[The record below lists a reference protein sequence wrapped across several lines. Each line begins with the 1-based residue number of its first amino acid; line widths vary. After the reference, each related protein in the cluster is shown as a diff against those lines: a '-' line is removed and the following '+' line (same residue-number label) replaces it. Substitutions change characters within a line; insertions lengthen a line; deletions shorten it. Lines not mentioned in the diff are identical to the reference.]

1 MSDSVLDLPHDVAPD
16 PGEFLRAAMR
26 WHFSPET
33 GSPFWLERAATF
45 DFDPLDD
52 VRTFADLTRFPN
64 VANELR
70 DARVEDLIPRGYG
83 PRPDVVG
90 VYESGGTT
98 GAPKRVVLL
107 RDWLDRLVAW
117 SSAQLDGHGV
127 PKDVNWLCAVPSG
140 PHMVGPIIAEQ
151 ARYRGGLA
159 FAVDLDPRWVKK
171 VIADGKGAEAAAY
184 GEHLVDQLSF
194 LLQTQ
199 DVGVLMITPPV
210 LERLARRD
218 DLVKLVNEKVSA
230 INWVG
235 TQMDADTRYL
245 FRTEIFPDAVL
256 YSGFGSTMILGNAS
270 ERHGLTDDD
279 PCVYDPYSPYMSF
292 SVIDPETG
300 EPVEY
305 GERGRV
311 VMHHVSRSLLM
322 PNNLERDYATRIRPL
337 PGQVGDSV
345 ADVAP
350 VDTFDNETVIEG
362 VY

>member
-1 MSDSVLDLPHDVAPD
+1 MSDDVLDLPHDVTPD
-16 PGEFLRAAMR
+16 PDEFLRAAMR
-26 WHFSPET
+26 WHFSPDT
-33 GSPFWLERAATF
+33 GSRFWLDRAATF
-45 DFDPLDD
+45 DFDPLTDISS
-52 VRTFADLTRFPN
+52 FAELALFPN

-70 DARVEDLIPRGYG
+70 EARVEDLIPRGYG
-83 PRPDVVG
+83 SRPDVVG
-90 VYESGGTT
+90 IYESGGTT

-107 RDWLDRLVAW
+107 RDWLDKLIAW

-127 PKDVNWLCAVPSG
+127 PKGVNWACAVPSG

-151 ARYRGGLA
+151 ARFRGGLA
-159 FAVDLDPRWVKK
+159 FAIDLDPRWVKK
-171 VIADGKGAEAAAY
+171 VIADGKGEEAAAY
-184 GEHLVDQLSF
+184 GEHLVEQLSY
-194 LLQTQ
+194 LLRTQ

-218 DLVKLVNEKVSA
+218 DLVKLVNEKVRA

-245 FRTEIFPDAVL
+245 FRTEVFPDAVL

-279 PCVYDPYSPYMSF
+279 RCVYDPFSPYMSF
-292 SVIDPETG
+292 SVIDEDTG
-300 EPVEY
+300 APVGY

-350 VDTFDNETVIEG
+350 VATFDNETVIEG